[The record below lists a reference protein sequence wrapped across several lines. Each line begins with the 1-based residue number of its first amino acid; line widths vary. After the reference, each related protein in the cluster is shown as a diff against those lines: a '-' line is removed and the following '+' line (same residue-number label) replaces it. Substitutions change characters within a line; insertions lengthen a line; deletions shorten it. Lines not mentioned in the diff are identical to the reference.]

1 MLIFRYKTVEK
12 HKNMFYNVKVPF
24 KIGDITKGGLMEDL
38 ITLNEF
44 AKLLNKPVS
53 TIRTWK
59 RRGNLPS
66 YIFRTIG
73 STIFIKISL
82 FEDWIK

>member
-1 MLIFRYKTVEK
+1 
-12 HKNMFYNVKVPF
+12 
-24 KIGDITKGGLMEDL
+24 MEDL

-73 STIFIKISL
+73 STIFVKISL